1 MADQGDGEG
10 SMNVPV
16 SSDLFAPPL
25 FTFSGLDNADDADLD
40 PVDDFFMQE
49 FFAQT
54 SESAQHAID
63 DVFSPGAD
71 LAPFGAGASQ
81 EFSSGAA
88 DFASSDSPR
97 RARQSSSSLAES
109 SSQARQVQVP
119 VSLRTSSSV
128 LDQQRLAA
136 EIEEKVNEAMR
147 ETDSRKRKNDS
158 PDGGDA
164 QRQRVEDDENEDGMD
179 RLEK

>member
-1 MADQGDGEG
+1 MTPTWTLW
-10 SMNVPV
+10 M
-16 SSDLFAPPL
+16 
-25 FTFSGLDNADDADLD
+25 TFSCKNSLHKPLNLRSTPLMMCSLLA
-40 PVDDFFMQE
+40 
-49 FFAQT
+49 
-54 SESAQHAID
+54 
-63 DVFSPGAD
+63 AD

-164 QRQRVEDDENEDGMD
+164 QRQRVEDNENEDGMD
-179 RLEK
+179 RLEKR